1 MNKLPSSFRDP
12 DGFLFMEEGRLFRQ
26 INPGA
31 FDDYTLLNKSRLYEY
46 LTSKNLLVSH
56 REHDDRS
63 DSDKIIIEP
72 EKLEFIS
79 YPYEWSYTQLRD
91 AALLTLHLQ
100 RRALEHGMSLKDAT
114 AYNIQFRNGKPIL
127 IDTLSF
133 EKYQEGKPWV
143 AYKQFCQHFLA
154 PLALASYRDIRLT
167 ELLRTNIDG
176 VPLDLA
182 SGLLPS
188 KSKLNLGI
196 ATHIHLHAKTQQ
208 KYAGKGSE
216 GSEASG
222 KKAIKKI
229 GLLGLIDNLNSTIRK
244 LKWKPN
250 DTEWSDYYEITNYD
264 DASFDRKKELV
275 SSYIQ
280 KCSPSM
286 LWDLGA
292 NDGTFS
298 RLASEKGVP
307 TIAFDIDPI
316 AVEKNYL
323 RIKEQKEKN
332 LLPLRM
338 DLTNPSPGL
347 GWAHN
352 ERDSL
357 RDRGQVDCC
366 MALALIHH
374 LCISNNVPL
383 GMVAK
388 YFAALGKHLIIE
400 FVPKG
405 DSQVDILL
413 ATREDVFPHYHIDGF
428 EEAFSKYFDVVEK
441 SHIEGTKRTLYLLKS
456 KN

>member
-1 MNKLPSSFRDP
+1 MNKLLSSFRDP

-31 FDDYTLLNKSRLYEY
+31 FDDYTLLNKSGLYEY
-46 LTSKNLLVSH
+46 LTSKNLLVPH

-63 DSDKIIIEP
+63 DNEKIIIEP

-133 EKYQEGKPWV
+133 EKYEEGKPWV

-208 KYAGKGSE
+208 KYAGKGTE

-250 DTEWSDYYEITNYD
+250 DTEWGDYYEITNYD

-275 SSYIQ
+275 SSYIE
-280 KCSPSM
+280 KCNPGM

-298 RLASEKGVP
+298 RLASEKGIP

-347 GWAHN
+347 GWAHK

-428 EEAFSKYFDVVEK
+428 EEAIAHYFDVVEK
-441 SHIEGTKRTLYLLKS
+441 SSIEGTKRTLYLLKS

>member
-12 DGFLFMEEGRLFRQ
+12 DGHLFTEEGRLFRQ

-31 FDDYTLLNKSRLYEY
+31 FDDYSLLLKSGLYEY

-56 REHDDRS
+56 QEHDDRS
-63 DSDKIIIEP
+63 DDEKIIIEP

-100 RRALEHGMSLKDAT
+100 RRAIEHGMSLKDAT

-133 EKYQEGKPWV
+133 EKYEEGNPWV

-216 GSEASG
+216 GNDASN
-222 KKAIKKI
+222 KKTIKKI

-244 LKWKPN
+244 LKWKPA
-250 DTEWSDYYEITNYD
+250 DTEWGDYYEITNYD
-264 DASFDRKKELV
+264 DASFDRKKALV
-275 SSYIQ
+275 SSFID
-280 KCSPSM
+280 KCSPKM

-298 RLASEKGVP
+298 RLASEKGIP

-332 LLPLRM
+332 ILPLRM

-347 GWAHN
+347 GWAHK

-357 RDRGQVDCC
+357 KDRGQVDCC

-413 ATREDVFPHYHIDGF
+413 ATREDVFPNYHLEGF
-428 EEAFSKYFDVVEK
+428 EEAFAKYFDVIER
-441 SHIEGTKRTLYLLKS
+441 SQIEGTKRTLYLLKT
-456 KN
+456 KI

>member
-12 DGFLFMEEGRLFRQ
+12 DGFLYWEEGRLFRQ

-31 FDDYTLLNKSRLYEY
+31 FDDYALLSKSGLYDY

-56 REHDDRS
+56 QEHDDRS
-63 DSDKIIIEP
+63 DSDKIVIEP

-100 RRALEHGMSLKDAT
+100 RRAIEHGMSLKDAT
-114 AYNIQFRNGKPIL
+114 AYNIQFRNGKPVL

-133 EKYQEGKPWV
+133 EKYEEGQPWV

-176 VPLDLA
+176 IPLDLA

-188 KSKLNLGI
+188 KSKLNLGV

-216 GSEASG
+216 GNGTSS

-250 DTEWSDYYEITNYD
+250 DTEWGDYYEITNYD
-264 DASFDRKKELV
+264 DTSFDRKKDLV
-275 SSYIQ
+275 SSYIE

-298 RLASEKGVP
+298 RLASQKGIP

-383 GMVAK
+383 NLVAK
-388 YFAALGKHLIIE
+388 YFASLGKHLIIE

-413 ATREDVFPHYHIDGF
+413 ATREDVFPSYHIQGF
-428 EEAFSKYFDVVEK
+428 EEAFSQYFDVIEK
-441 SHIEGTKRTLYLLKS
+441 SPIEGTKRTLYLLKS

>member
-1 MNKLPSSFRDP
+1 MNKLSSSFRDP
-12 DGFLFMEEGRLFRQ
+12 DGHLFTEGDRLFRQ
-26 INPGA
+26 INRGA
-31 FDDYTLLNKSRLYEY
+31 FNDYKLLHSSGLYEY
-46 LTSKNLLVSH
+46 LTSKKLLVSH
-56 REHDDRS
+56 EEITDRS
-63 DSDKIIIEP
+63 DDQKIIIEP
-72 EKLEFIS
+72 EKLSFIS

-100 RRALEHGMSLKDAT
+100 KRALEHGMSLKDAT
-114 AYNIQFRNGKPIL
+114 AYNIQFRNGKPVL

-133 EKYQEGKPWV
+133 EKYEEGKPWV

-154 PLALASYRDIRLT
+154 PLSLVSYRDIRLT
-167 ELLRTNIDG
+167 QLLRTNIDG

-182 SGLLPS
+182 STLLPS

-208 KYAGKGSE
+208 KYAGKGSQ
-216 GSEASG
+216 GSDTG
-222 KKAIKKI
+222 GRKTVKKI
-229 GLLGLIDNLNSTIRK
+229 GLLGLIDSLNSTIRK
-244 LKWKPN
+244 LKWKPA
-250 DTEWSDYYEITNYD
+250 DTEWGDYYEITNYD
-264 DASFDRKKELV
+264 DDSFNKKKELV
-275 SSYIQ
+275 ASFIG
-280 KCSPSM
+280 KCEPSM
-286 LWDLGA
+286 LWDMGA

-298 RLASEKGVP
+298 RLASEKGIP

-323 RIKEQKEKN
+323 RIKEQKEQN
-332 LLPLRM
+332 ILPLRM

-347 GWAHN
+347 GWAHT

-357 RDRGQVDCC
+357 QKRGKVGCC

-383 GMVAK
+383 ELVAQ
-388 YFAALGKHLIIE
+388 YFASLADHLIIE

-413 ATREDVFPHYHIDGF
+413 ATREDVFPNYHIDGF
-428 EEAFSKYFDVVEK
+428 EQAFTQYFDIEAK
-441 SHIEGTKRTLYLLKS
+441 ERIEGSKRKLYLLKS
-456 KN
+456 KS